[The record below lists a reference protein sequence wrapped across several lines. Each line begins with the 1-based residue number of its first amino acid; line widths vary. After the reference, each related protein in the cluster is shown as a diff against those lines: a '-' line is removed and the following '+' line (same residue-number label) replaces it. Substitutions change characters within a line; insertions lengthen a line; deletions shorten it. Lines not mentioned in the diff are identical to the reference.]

1 MATSKSW
8 ERQKGETE
16 KAYEAFYIYL
26 QMGKERAVRKVEQEL
41 HKSHQLIARW
51 SSDHNWVKRARDY
64 DNYLIQLEMEA
75 QQKVLANMRKRQ
87 IQTAVLL
94 QKKAVEA
101 LDQLDISSL
110 KPQQILSFIT
120 AGAALE
126 KQTRS
131 EERMKESEN
140 TQTLSLADTIIAAY
154 KRRTEADG
162 DDD

>member
-26 QMGKERAVRKVEQEL
+26 QMGKERTVRKVEQEL
-41 HKSHQLIARW
+41 HKSHQLISRW
-51 SSDHNWVKRARDY
+51 SSNNNWVKRARDY

-101 LDQLDISSL
+101 LDKLDISSL

-131 EERMKESEN
+131 EERMKESES